1 MHHEC
6 CVCIHMVCTYVLMT
20 LNILQNILAE
30 AIDKY
35 YLGIP
40 PVHWLPWIPQLLM
53 SLVRKEGQFVLNL
66 LCHIGKTFP
75 QVSTVFSVEC
85 LINVTGSAK
94 T

>member
-1 MHHEC
+1 MMMTR
-6 CVCIHMVCTYVLMT
+6 CVNVCLVSLCVFGRACVRALHIGTFIYA
-20 LNILQNILAE
+20 LQNALAE

-35 YLGIP
+35 YMGIP

-75 QVSTVFSVEC
+75 QVS
-85 LINVTGSAK
+85 NK
-94 T
+94 